1 MRVIMNHTFVILTDS
16 TSNLPRPYIEKY
28 GIVVLPLTYL
38 VDDREYPGYGEES
51 EEQFKQLYE
60 QLREGKVVTTSMVN
74 KSISYE
80 TAKKLLEDGKDLLY
94 IGLSS
99 KLSGTYYAVESALST
114 LKGEF
119 PERSIYA
126 VDSLNVALGEGLL
139 IYEAVKMKK
148 QDRPLGEVYEWCCR
162 RRWKVNTVFTVD
174 DLQHLRRSGRAS
186 SAIALVGTVLKI
198 KLVLRMNNGGML
210 KQEAKVRGR
219 KKALDEIVKRV
230 LDGIEEEQMVFV
242 SHGDCVEDAR
252 YVAECLYRSG
262 KVTKVILNTLDP
274 VIGIHTGPGSIGIFY
289 VEG

>member
-1 MRVIMNHTFVILTDS
+1 MNHTFVILTDS
-16 TSNLPRPYIEKY
+16 TSNLPHPYVEKY

-38 VDDREYPGYGEES
+38 VDDREYLGYSEES

-80 TAKKLLEDGKDLLY
+80 AAKKLLEDGKDILY

-119 PERSIYA
+119 PERNIYA

-139 IYEAVKMKK
+139 IYGAVKMKK
-148 QDRPLGEVYEWCCR
+148 QGRQLGEIYEWCCR
-162 RRWKVNTVFTVD
+162 CRWNVNTVFTVD

-198 KLVLRMNNGGML
+198 KLVLRMNNGGIL

-230 LDGIEEEQMVFV
+230 VDGIEEEQMVFV

>member
-1 MRVIMNHTFVILTDS
+1 MNHTFVILTDS

-38 VDDREYPGYGEES
+38 VDEREYPGYGEES

>member
-1 MRVIMNHTFVILTDS
+1 MNHTFVILTDS

-38 VDDREYPGYGEES
+38 VDDREYPGYSEES
-51 EEQFKQLYE
+51 EEHFKQLYE
-60 QLREGKVVTTSMVN
+60 ELREGKVVTTSMVN

-80 TAKKLLEDGKDLLY
+80 AAKKLLEDGKDLLY

-119 PERSIYA
+119 PGRNIYA

-139 IYEAVKMKK
+139 IYGAVKMKK
-148 QDRPLGEVYEWCCR
+148 QDRQLREIYEWCCR
-162 RRWKVNTVFTVD
+162 CRWNVNTVFTVD

-198 KLVLRMNNGGML
+198 KLVLRMNNGGIL

-242 SHGDCVEDAR
+242 SHGDCEQDAR
-252 YVAECLYRSG
+252 YVAECLYCSG

>member
-1 MRVIMNHTFVILTDS
+1 MNHTFVILTDS

>member
-1 MRVIMNHTFVILTDS
+1 MNHTFVILTDS

-38 VDDREYPGYGEES
+38 VDEREYPGYGEES

-99 KLSGTYYAVESALST
+99 KLSGTYYAVESALGT